1 MPLTKIRDH
10 LMVWSL
16 IDKKKE
22 VDCVVSILQKSAPIQ
37 NNAFSLLMNNSSSKS
52 FLNKIEAK
60 NAKDIFYNDIIDI
73 SINLKMK
80 FKHQDLKNAK
90 LLIALNTN
98 CLWHIDINEKTVKN
112 ASANGK
118 CSNLP
123 DFFQQIYAKEYYQH
137 KEQKIK
143 KPQLLMEQLKICSD
157 ELFNVLSTWGRTKM
171 LLDLFMNGAQDLV
184 RSLQSYA
191 D

>member
-22 VDCVVSILQKSAPIQ
+22 VDCVVSILQKTAPIQ

-60 NAKDIFYNDIIDI
+60 NAKDIFYNDITDI

-80 FKHQDLKNAK
+80 FKPQDLKNAK
-90 LLIALNTN
+90 LLITLNTN
-98 CLWHIDINEKTVKN
+98 CL
-112 ASANGK
+112 
-118 CSNLP
+118 
-123 DFFQQIYAKEYYQH
+123 
-137 KEQKIK
+137 
-143 KPQLLMEQLKICSD
+143 
-157 ELFNVLSTWGRTKM
+157 
-171 LLDLFMNGAQDLV
+171 
-184 RSLQSYA
+184 
-191 D
+191 